1 MPHTVGFFI
10 YDDFQTVDL
19 AGPLDAFAVANDL
32 LAPQL
37 AYQLTTL
44 SGDATV
50 VRSESGLST
59 LADTTLVNCEQVDT
73 LVIVGGRGCQAV
85 ILDQDQMTQLQRLAK
100 RSERVVSIC
109 TGAFV
114 VAAMW
119 PERALKLSTHWDFA
133 DKLAAQFPH
142 VVVESEK
149 LFVQSEEVYSSGGL
163 TAGID
168 LALSLIAQDYGA
180 TLAQR
185 VAQYMVMYVRR
196 SGDQRQYSSLLT
208 VQQTLS
214 QRFQNSIEFIQ
225 NNIDKPLSLEML
237 ADEASL
243 SPRHFR
249 RVFTEKVGVSPMRFV
264 QRLRLEKAKD
274 LLCNSELSIA
284 HISQLIGFGSPS
296 LLTRKFTQEYGVNPT
311 QYRDNFTMETQQ

>member
-1 MPHTVGFFI
+1 MSQVVGFFI
-10 YDDFQTVDL
+10 YDEFQTVDL

-32 LAPQL
+32 LAPEL
-37 AYQLTTL
+37 GYQLTTL
-44 SGDATV
+44 AGDATP
-50 VRSESGLST
+50 VRSESGLRT
-59 LADTTLVNCEQVDT
+59 MADTTLANCAKVDT
-73 LVIVGGRGCQAV
+73 LVVIGGRGCQAV
-85 ILDQDQMTQLQRLAK
+85 IADQDQMAQLRRLAGNCK
-100 RSERVVSIC
+100 RVVSIC

-119 PERALKLSTHWDFA
+119 PNRALKLATHWDFA
-133 DKLAAQFPH
+133 NKLAMQFPH
-142 VVVESEK
+142 IVVESDK

-168 LALSLIAQDYGA
+168 LALSLIAQDHGS

-196 SGDQRQYSSLLT
+196 SGDQRQYSSLLS

-214 QRFQNSIEFIQ
+214 QRFQSSIEFIQ

-249 RVFTEKVGVSPMRFV
+249 RVFKDKVGVSPMRFV

-274 LLCNSELSIA
+274 LLCNSELSVVQ
-284 HISQLIGFGSPS
+284 ISSRIGFGSPS

-311 QYRDNFTMETQQ
+311 QYRENFTMEIK